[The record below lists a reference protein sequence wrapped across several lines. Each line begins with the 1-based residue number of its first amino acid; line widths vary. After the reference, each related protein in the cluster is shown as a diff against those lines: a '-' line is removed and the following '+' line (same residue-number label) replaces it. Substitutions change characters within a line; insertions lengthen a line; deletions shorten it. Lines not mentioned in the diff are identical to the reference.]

1 MIDKN
6 IIVIKTKKQKK
17 LLYLFEK
24 TETIGFQSFC
34 VYGIQIY
41 NIQHPTSN
49 IQYHMLLSVKN
60 LSVNFKVRNEICR
73 AVNNISFSLKKGETL
88 GIVGE
93 SGAGKSVSCY
103 SLTGLLPCPP
113 ALIPKGKALFTPGP
127 VEETVDLLKLSE
139 NQLRKI
145 RGKSISII
153 FQDPMT
159 SLNPYMPI
167 GKQIAEP
174 LIKHYNV
181 SSKDARN
188 EVLKMLE
195 DVGIPEPLNRIKQYP
210 HEFSGGMRQRIMIA
224 MALITKP
231 ELLIADEP
239 TTALDV
245 TVQAQI
251 LNLLKKLQQELGMG
265 IIFITHDLGVVAEIC
280 DNVNVMYAGRIVEK
294 GGVGDIF
301 KRSKHPY
308 TMMLKKSLPKIKGT
322 VERLYHIPGM
332 PPDMTKDIKGCS
344 FAPRCDSADK
354 KCFNIKEIVLDG
366 NGKHCSACIKSI

>member
-1 MIDKN
+1 M
-6 IIVIKTKKQKK
+6 
-17 LLYLFEK
+17 
-24 TETIGFQSFC
+24 
-34 VYGIQIY
+34 
-41 NIQHPTSN
+41 
-49 IQYHMLLSVKN
+49 M
-60 LSVNFKVRNEICR
+60 RNEICR

-113 ALIPKGKALFTPGP
+113 ALIDKGEALFSPESTKD
-127 VEETVDLLKLSE
+127 TVDLLKLSE
-139 NQLRKI
+139 RQLRKI

-174 LIKHYNV
+174 LIKHYKV
-181 SSKDARN
+181 SSGDAKL

-224 MALITKP
+224 MALITRP

-251 LNLLKKLQQELGMG
+251 LSLLKKLQKELGMG

-280 DNVNVMYAGRIVEK
+280 DNVNVMYAGQIVEK
-294 GGVGDIF
+294 GGVTDIF
-301 KRSKHPY
+301 KHSKHPY
-308 TMMLKKSLPKIKGT
+308 TTMLKKSLPKIKGR
-322 VERLYHIPGM
+322 VERLYNIPGM
-332 PPDMTKDIKGCS
+332 PPDMTKAMKGCP
-344 FAPRCDSADK
+344 FAARCNIAVE
-354 KCFNIKEIVLDG
+354 KCFNIKEIVLND
-366 NGKHCSACIKSI
+366 NGKHYSACIKNI

>member
-1 MIDKN
+1 
-6 IIVIKTKKQKK
+6 
-17 LLYLFEK
+17 
-24 TETIGFQSFC
+24 
-34 VYGIQIY
+34 
-41 NIQHPTSN
+41 
-49 IQYHMLLSVKN
+49 MLLSVKN
-60 LSVNFKVRNEICR
+60 LSVNFTMRNETCR
-73 AVNNISFSLKKGETL
+73 AVNNVSFDLKKGEVL

-93 SGAGKSVSCY
+93 SGAGKSVLCY

-113 ALIPKGKALFTPGP
+113 AMIDKGKALFTPESAAG
-127 VEETVDLLKLSE
+127 TVDLLKLSE
-139 NQLRKI
+139 RQLRKI

-167 GKQIAEP
+167 GRQIAEP
-174 LIKHYNV
+174 FIKHYKV
-181 SSKDARN
+181 SSGEARL

-231 ELLIADEP
+231 DLLIADEP

-251 LNLLKKLQQELGMG
+251 LRLLKKLQNEYGMG

-280 DNVNVMYAGRIVEK
+280 DNVNVMYAGQIVEK
-294 GGVGDIF
+294 GGVKDIF
-301 KRSKHPY
+301 NHSKHPY
-308 TMMLKKSLPKIKGT
+308 TTMLKRSLPKIEGK
-322 VERLYHIPGM
+322 VERLYNIPGM
-332 PPDMTKDIKGCS
+332 PPDMTKPIMGCP
-344 FAPRCDSADK
+344 FAPRCDVAFE
-354 KCFNIKEIVLDG
+354 KCFNIKEIAL
-366 NGKHCSACIKSI
+366 NGSKEHYSACIRNQGK

>member
-1 MIDKN
+1 
-6 IIVIKTKKQKK
+6 
-17 LLYLFEK
+17 
-24 TETIGFQSFC
+24 
-34 VYGIQIY
+34 
-41 NIQHPTSN
+41 
-49 IQYHMLLSVKN
+49 MLLSVKN
-60 LSVNFKVRNEICR
+60 LSVNFAVHNAICR
-73 AVNNISFSLKKGETL
+73 AVNNVSFSLRKGETL

-93 SGAGKSVSCY
+93 SGAGKSVGCY
-103 SLTGLLPCPP
+103 SLTGLLPSPP
-113 ALIPKGKALFTPGP
+113 ALITKGEALFSLDP
-127 VEETVDLLKLSE
+127 VQKTIDLLKLSE

-145 RGKSISII
+145 RGRSVSII

-174 LIKHYNV
+174 LIKHYKV
-181 SSKDARN
+181 SSGEARL

-251 LNLLKKLQQELGMG
+251 LNLLKKLQNDFGMG

-280 DNVNVMYAGRIVEK
+280 DNVNVMYAGQIMEK
-294 GGVGDIF
+294 GSVKDIF
-301 KRSKHPY
+301 ECPKHPY
-308 TMMLKKSLPKIKGT
+308 TIMLKKSLPKIKGK

-332 PPDMTKDIKGCS
+332 PPDMTKEIKGCP
-344 FAPRCDSADK
+344 FASRCDRADK
-354 KCFNIKEIVLDG
+354 KCFNIDKITLND
-366 NGKHCSACIKSI
+366 NKKHCSTCIKNL

>member
-1 MIDKN
+1 
-6 IIVIKTKKQKK
+6 
-17 LLYLFEK
+17 
-24 TETIGFQSFC
+24 
-34 VYGIQIY
+34 
-41 NIQHPTSN
+41 
-49 IQYHMLLSVKN
+49 MLLSVKN
-60 LSVNFKVRNEICR
+60 LSVNFKMRNDICR
-73 AVNNISFSLKKGETL
+73 AVNNVSFSLKKGETL

-113 ALIPKGKALFTPGP
+113 AQIGKGEVLFTP
-127 VEETVDLLKLSE
+127 ESTESTVDLLKLSD
-139 NQLRKI
+139 NQLRRI

-159 SLNPYMPI
+159 SLNPYMSV

-174 LIKHYNV
+174 LIKHYRV
-181 SSKDARN
+181 SSKDARF

-195 DVGIPEPLNRIKQYP
+195 SVGISDPLNRIKQYP
-210 HEFSGGMRQRIMIA
+210 HEFSGGMCQRIMIA

-251 LNLLKKLQQELGMG
+251 LNLLREMQEEFGMG

-280 DNVNVMYAGRIVEK
+280 DNVNVMYAGQIVEK
-294 GGVGDIF
+294 GGVMEIF
-301 KRSKHPY
+301 NRSKHPY
-308 TMMLKKSLPKIKGT
+308 TMMLKKSLPKIKGKI
-322 VERLYHIPGM
+322 ERLYHIPGI
-332 PPDMTKDIKGCS
+332 PPDMTKEINGCP
-344 FAPRCDSADK
+344 FAPRCNSAAD
-354 KCFNIKEIVLDG
+354 KCFNVKQVILNDNE
-366 NGKHCSACIKSI
+366 KHCSACINN

>member
-1 MIDKN
+1 
-6 IIVIKTKKQKK
+6 
-17 LLYLFEK
+17 
-24 TETIGFQSFC
+24 
-34 VYGIQIY
+34 
-41 NIQHPTSN
+41 
-49 IQYHMLLSVKN
+49 MLLSVKN